1 MHTAVLWYGVFV
13 TEIENKKKQIITP
26 IYLTQLIW
34 MGWVIL
40 VDSQR
45 ILMKEINKLTRSF
58 LVLYVFFTIS
68 CSEKTIEINDP
79 ESNNLYFP
87 SRDSEEWESKSP
99 EELSWNTSA
108 IDSLYDF
115 LEQRNTRAFI
125 ILKDGRII
133 LENYWG
139 NNITNTKAFDKNS
152 LWYWASAGKTLTAFL
167 VGIAQEQGLL
177 TIEDASSTYLGNG
190 WTNSNEEQESLI
202 KIKHQLTMTTGL
214 DYEVDNPFC
223 TDPNC
228 LLVKFTPGTNWFY
241 HNAPY
246 TLLREVIENAS
257 QTSYNNFSDQHIEN
271 KIGMSGIWTR
281 SNFDNVYTSTA
292 RDMARFGLLALN
304 KGVWDN
310 EVILNDANYFSNMVN
325 SSQEFNEAYGYL
337 WWLNGKSNLIIPGLT
352 IQLNRHLVPNGPED
366 LIAGL
371 GKNGQFID
379 VVPSKNMVIIRMGED
394 PDNSL
399 VPINFHNEMWVHLNK
414 ILN

>member
-1 MHTAVLWYGVFV
+1 
-13 TEIENKKKQIITP
+13 
-26 IYLTQLIW
+26 

-40 VDSQR
+40 VDSLR
-45 ILMKEINKLTRSF
+45 ILTKEINKLTRSF
-58 LVLYVFFTIS
+58 LVLSFFFTIS
-68 CSEKTIEINDP
+68 CSKKTIDINEP
-79 ESNNLYFP
+79 ESKNLYFP
-87 SRDSEEWESKSP
+87 NKDSVEWESKSP

-352 IQLNRHLVPNGPED
+352 IQLNRPLVPNGPED